1 MVRLLIILSVFVA
14 ILSTPAWAA
23 PAWAA
28 PALAASDS
36 TVSSESLRELISG
49 DNAEYIL
56 IQPGSEMSNLAKK
69 NEADTWFN
77 IIRKISDF
85 LLGINRWLDSRLSG
99 IPQIH
104 SNYQLTNINWFVAIL
119 VVAILAYFFASVIPA
134 FRRGRRDQIMESDQD
149 KTISLS
155 MSAALQRSDK
165 HARANNLH
173 KACKELLVGFLMGL
187 DEIDR
192 IPYRTS
198 RTNREYKRIIRR
210 KAPEHHTFAQR
221 FLPFM
226 DGILYAGNTANEN
239 DYLEFRNVLKQ
250 SFHV

>member
-1 MVRLLIILSVFVA
+1 MVRLFIIVSVA
-14 ILSTPAWAA
+14 IAILTSTSAWAS
-23 PAWAA
+23 
-28 PALAASDS
+28 PALAANGSS
-36 TVSSESLRELISG
+36 VSAESLRELISG
-49 DNAEYIL
+49 DNAEYTL
-56 IQPGSEMSNLAKK
+56 IQPGSEMFNLATK
-69 NEADTWFN
+69 NVEDIW
-77 IIRKISDF
+77 IKVIRKISDF

-99 IPQIH
+99 IPQIR
-104 SNYQLTNINWFVAIL
+104 SSYKLTNINWFVAIL

-155 MSAALQRSDK
+155 MSAALQRSDM

-187 DEIDR
+187 DEVDR

-198 RTNREYKRIIRR
+198 RTNREYQRAIRR
-210 KAPEHHTFAQR
+210 RAPEHHSFAQR

>member
-1 MVRLLIILSVFVA
+1 MVRLLIIVSVAIA
-14 ILSTPAWAA
+14 ILSTPA
-23 PAWAA
+23 
-28 PALAASDS
+28 LAANGSSVS
-36 TVSSESLRELISG
+36 TESLRELISG
-49 DNAEYIL
+49 DNAEYTL
-56 IQPGSEMSNLAKK
+56 IQPGSEISNLAKK
-69 NEADTWFN
+69 NVEDFWVN
-77 IIRKISDF
+77 VVRKISDS
-85 LLGINRWLDSRLSG
+85 LLGINRWINRQLSG
-99 IPQIH
+99 IPQIR
-104 SNYQLTNINWFVAIL
+104 SSYKLTNINWFVAIL
-119 VVAILAYFFASVIPA
+119 VVAILVYFFASVIPA
-134 FRRGRRDQIMESDQD
+134 FRRGRRDQIIEKDQD

-155 MSAALQRSDK
+155 MSAALQRSDM

-198 RTNREYKRIIRR
+198 RTNREYQRVIHRR
-210 KAPEHHTFAQR
+210 APEHHSFAQR

-226 DGILYAGNTANEN
+226 DGILYAGNTAKEN

>member
-1 MVRLLIILSVFVA
+1 MVRLLIIVTVAVA

-23 PAWAA
+23 NGS
-28 PALAASDS
+28 L
-36 TVSSESLRELISG
+36 VSAESLRELISG
-49 DNAEYIL
+49 DNAEYTL
-56 IQPGSEMSNLAKK
+56 IQPGSEMSNLATK
-69 NEADTWFN
+69 NVEDIWLKV
-77 IIRKISDF
+77 IRKISDF
-85 LLGINRWLDSRLSG
+85 LLGINRWVNSKLSG
-99 IPQIH
+99 IPQIR
-104 SNYQLTNINWFVAIL
+104 SSYKLTNINWFVAIL

-134 FRRGRRDQIMESDQD
+134 FRRGRKDQIMESDQD

-155 MSAALQRSDK
+155 MSAALQRSDM

-187 DEIDR
+187 DEVDR

-198 RTNREYKRIIRR
+198 RTNREYQRAIRHR
-210 KAPEHHTFAQR
+210 APEYHTFAQR

-250 SFHV
+250 SFHL

>member
-1 MVRLLIILSVFVA
+1 MFRLLIIVSVTIA
-14 ILSTPAWAA
+14 ILSTPA
-23 PAWAA
+23 
-28 PALAASDS
+28 LAANGSS
-36 TVSSESLRELISG
+36 VSAESLRELISG
-49 DNAEYIL
+49 DNAEYTL
-56 IQPGSEMSNLAKK
+56 IQPGSETFNLATK
-69 NEADTWFN
+69 NAEDTWLK
-77 IIRKISDF
+77 IIRNISDF

-99 IPQIH
+99 IPKIH
-104 SNYQLTNINWFVAIL
+104 SNYKLTNINWFVAIL

-173 KACKELLVGFLMGL
+173 KACKELLAGFLMGL

-198 RTNREYKRIIRR
+198 RTNREYQRAIRR
-210 KAPEHHTFAQR
+210 KAPEHHSFAQI

-239 DYLEFRNVLKQ
+239 DYLEFRTVLKQ
-250 SFHV
+250 TFHV